1 MSAAPARSAPV
12 VQDVRWLPGSRLAAL
27 SLLALPVCIVPGWG
41 FAAAL
46 AYTAF
51 LALAAAWEAR
61 TLASLVPSVTR
72 SFDARLL
79 LGVSNRVTWRLHNA
93 RSQAVRVTLR
103 DDWPA
108 SFEAAPDELAVTLPA
123 YARRELSYDVVPSRR
138 GRFAFGVLHLRVE
151 GLARLGAVI
160 ASVDARADVR
170 VYPNVRGPRR
180 YELAAQLGSLHTVGV
195 RHVRRVGSGG
205 EFEQLR
211 EYVPGDSYREI
222 DWKATAKRLRPVTRV
237 HGQEQSQT
245 VLVALDAGRMMATR
259 MTDTDATGGVG
270 PALTKLDHAIHA
282 ALLLAY
288 VALRAGD
295 RVGVVV
301 FADDVFGFVPPGR
314 GRVQYRRIL
323 EALYAVEASATHVDF
338 RRLVEFVRVRVPR
351 RALVVLFSD
360 LLDESQAG
368 PLAEHAQLLRAKHLP
383 VCVSMND
390 PIAEAFARA
399 PMAQAQEVYRRAA
412 AVDLLMEREAIGARL
427 RKSGVGLVEAP
438 VGEMAIATVNR
449 YLDIKSR
456 HAL

>member
-1 MSAAPARSAPV
+1 MSVPGAPAA
-12 VQDVRWLPGSRLAAL
+12 QAVRWIPGSRLAGL
-27 SLLALPVCIVPGWG
+27 SLLALPACLIAEWG
-41 FAAAL
+41 FIAAL
-46 AYTAF
+46 AYTAL

-61 TLASLVPSVTR
+61 TLAKLVPSVTR

-79 LGVSNRVTWRLHNA
+79 LGISNRVTFRLHNP

-108 SFEAAPDELAVTLPA
+108 SFEAAPDELAVSLPA
-123 YARRELSYDVVPSRR
+123 YARREASYDVVPSRR
-138 GRFAFGVLHLRVE
+138 GRFAFGVMHLRVE

-160 ASVDARADVR
+160 AAVDARAEVR

-222 DWKATAKRLRPVTRV
+222 DWKATAKRRRPVTRV

-245 VLVALDAGRMMATR
+245 VLIALDAGRMMATR
-259 MTDTDATGGVG
+259 MADVDTGGATGPAG

-301 FADDVFGFVPPGR
+301 FADDVLGFVAPGR

-323 EALYAVEASATHVDF
+323 DALYAVEASATHVDF

-368 PLAEHAQLLRAKHLP
+368 PLAEHARLLRAKHLP

-390 PIAEAFARA
+390 PVAEAFAAA
-399 PMAQAQEVYRRAA
+399 PMAHPEEVYRRAA
-412 AVDLLMEREAIGARL
+412 AVDLLMEREAIGVRL

-449 YLDIKSR
+449 YLDIKGR